1 MKLTATNLS
10 FGYGHGLIGEAV
22 DITINGGVTCLL
34 GPNGAGKTTLFK
46 TMLGLL
52 TPSHGTVTLDEKPL
66 TNWRREDLARAVA
79 YVPQAHAVL
88 FPFTV
93 RDVVL
98 MGRAAR
104 VPAFAAP
111 SRSDIAIADAC
122 LDRLGLSHL
131 ADRPYTE
138 ISGGERQIAL
148 IARALAQEPSILIM
162 DEPTASLDY
171 GNQLRVLSHVR
182 TLASQGISVVLST
195 HNPEHAL
202 LCADRV
208 ALFHERRII
217 AIGAPGDVLTAAAIK
232 QLYGVDVVIG
242 RLPGS
247 AAATIAPVPF
257 DKEIHNGP

>member
-1 MKLTATNLS
+1 MKLAAENLS
-10 FGYGHGLIGEAV
+10 FGYGRGLVGEA
-22 DITINGGVTCLL
+22 ITLEIDGGVTCLL
-34 GPNGAGKTTLFK
+34 GPNGAGKTSLFK
-46 TMLGLL
+46 TLLGLL
-52 TPSHGTVTLDEKPL
+52 SPSAGRVVLDGRPL
-66 TNWRREDLARAVA
+66 GDWRRQDLARAIA
-79 YVPQAHAVL
+79 YVPQAHAAL
-88 FPFTV
+88 FPFSV

-111 SRSDIAIADAC
+111 SRADIAMADSC
-122 LDRLGLSHL
+122 IDRLGLSHL

-171 GNQLRVLSHVR
+171 GNQLRVLSYIR
-182 TLASQGISVVLST
+182 ALAAQGIGVVLST

-208 ALFHERRII
+208 ALYHQQRIV
-217 AIGAPGDVLTAAAIK
+217 ALGPPEAVLTAEAIK
-232 QLYGVDVVIG
+232 RLYNVDVVIG

-247 AAATIAPVPF
+247 AAATIAPLLFGSPH
-257 DKEIHNGP
+257 DKEI